1 MFRRLNWYFKSA
13 IISGLLMA
21 ATHGF
26 SFDLSHLAM
35 KTATD
40 AVFSQGK
47 KWVEKATE
55 KSSVTVPAAGTIEV
69 AFSPN
74 ESAESLVVKV
84 IDSARSEIRMMSY
97 SFTSPVVAKALL
109 DARHRGV
116 SVQLVADW
124 EGNASKKKDGTWK
137 SPKSIAAMSS
147 LVTAGAEVRTI
158 AAYDIAHDKV
168 IVVDGATVETGSF
181 NYSASAANR
190 NSENV
195 LVNWNNPALAKVYL
209 QHFERNF
216 RQGVAF
222 KAAY

>member
-47 KWVEKATE
+47 KWIEKATE
-55 KSSVTVPAAGTIEV
+55 KSSVTVPAAGSVEV

-74 ESAESLVVKV
+74 EGAEALVVKV

-97 SFTSPVVAKALL
+97 SFTSPTVVKALL
-109 DARHRGV
+109 NARHRGV
-116 SVQLVADW
+116 DVKLVADW
-124 EGNASKKKDGTWK
+124 EGNASKNRDGSYK
-137 SPKSIAAMSS
+137 SPKSISGMSA
-147 LVTAGAEVRTI
+147 LVTAGAQVRTI
-158 AAYDIAHDKV
+158 DVYAIAHDKV
-168 IVVDGATVETGSF
+168 IVVDGATVETGSYNF
-181 NYSASAANR
+181 SASAANR

-222 KAAY
+222 KPAY

>member
-1 MFRRLNWYFKSA
+1 MKRTSSFLKAA
-13 IISGLLMA
+13 ILGTLVLFASQSFA
-21 ATHGF
+21 FDFTH
-26 SFDLSHLAM
+26 LVM
-35 KTATD
+35 RTATD

-47 KWVEKATE
+47 KLVEKATE
-55 KSSVTVPAAGTIEV
+55 KSSITIPSTGTIEV

-74 ESAESLVVKV
+74 EGAEALVVKV
-84 IDSARSEIRMMSY
+84 IDSARNEIRMMSY
-97 SFTSPVVAKALL
+97 SFTSPTVVKALL
-109 DARHRGV
+109 NARHRGV
-116 SVQLVADW
+116 DVKLVADW
-124 EGNASKKKDGTWK
+124 EGNASKNRDGSYK
-137 SPKSIAAMSS
+137 SPKSISGMSA

-158 AAYDIAHDKV
+158 DVYAIAHDKV
-168 IVVDGATVETGSF
+168 IVVDGATVETGSY

-222 KAAY
+222 KASY